1 MKEDKGKENL
11 SKGDELSH
19 LDPEWIKKG
28 LHSNDICLNWVKRF
42 AYHLAV
48 SSMKEDK
55 RDHVQEKGKFKYNQ
69 NGKPIFRKE
78 LSTNQLRKFF
88 GEMKRLQ
95 AQEFDENGL
104 WLAEFRMLKP
114 KLAYAVGKDTSINPK
129 IIDFYQE
136 LEIGINAVSN
146 KVHFKNFVQL
156 VEAIVAYHKYFE
168 KNKKYI
174 EDEQD

>member
-55 RDHVQEKGKFKYNQ
+55 RDHVQEMANQ
-69 NGKPIFRKE
+69 F
-78 LSTNQLRKFF
+78 S
-88 GEMKRLQ
+88 
-95 AQEFDENGL
+95 
-104 WLAEFRMLKP
+104 
-114 KLAYAVGKDTSINPK
+114 
-129 IIDFYQE
+129 
-136 LEIGINAVSN
+136 
-146 KVHFKNFVQL
+146 
-156 VEAIVAYHKYFE
+156 E
-168 KNKKYI
+168 KNYLQISLENSLVK
-174 EDEQD
+174 